1 MAVGYA
7 AFRYMSSPKSANHA
21 YFDGKVVWVTG
32 ASSGIGKELCK
43 QLVEKSKGVRLILSS
58 RKEETLREL
67 KEELVAAGARA
78 KDVAIVTLDLG
89 DKETLEAAV
98 ERAFKAFGSVDVLVN
113 NAGISQRSLARMTS
127 PVVYDRLMEV
137 DYVGQVYLTQHF
149 LKMVHTTKDAEGH
162 IVFISSVAGKIP
174 VPFRSG
180 YCAAKA
186 ALDAYASTIRIELE
200 LECRPIAVTVVSP
213 GGVRTAVSK
222 NALNK
227 DGEAFG
233 EADAVTAE
241 GMAVDECVGQMIR
254 GISNKVDDF
263 LVCSSLERFAYR
275 LFSYLPLR
283 TATKAILPKYKKYLD
298 ATLAKVAS

>member
-1 MAVGYA
+1 MAAGYA

-58 RKEETLREL
+58 RKEDTLREV

-137 DYVGQVYLTQHF
+137 DYVGQVYLTQHA
-149 LKMVHTTKDAEGH
+149 LHKMVETKVSLLPLADVLASDLAVALFQDAEGH

-180 YCAAKA
+180 YCAAKVGPLGQLSPAGLPPSPPLTLPSPAIATTASLPVSALRLRWTPMPAPSGLSSSSKA
-186 ALDAYASTIRIELE
+186 APSR
-200 LECRPIAVTVVSP
+200 SP
-213 GGVRTAVSK
+213 
-222 NALNK
+222 
-227 DGEAFG
+227 
-233 EADAVTAE
+233 
-241 GMAVDECVGQMIR
+241 
-254 GISNKVDDF
+254 
-263 LVCSSLERFAYR
+263 SSVLGACGPPCPR
-275 LFSYLPLR
+275 
-283 TATKAILPKYKKYLD
+283 
-298 ATLAKVAS
+298 

>member
-1 MAVGYA
+1 MAAGYA
-7 AFRYMSSPKSANHA
+7 AFRYLSSPKSANHA

-58 RKEETLREL
+58 RKEETLREV

-98 ERAFKAFGSVDVLVN
+98 ERAFKAFGSVGVLVN

-149 LKMVHTTKDAEGH
+149 LQKMVHTTKVSLLPLADVLASDLAVALSQDAEGH

-180 YCAAKA
+180 YCAAKVGPLGQLSPAGLPPSPPLTLPSPAIATTASFPVSALRLRWTPMPAPSGLSSSSNA
-186 ALDAYASTIRIELE
+186 APSR
-200 LECRPIAVTVVSP
+200 SP
-213 GGVRTAVSK
+213 
-222 NALNK
+222 
-227 DGEAFG
+227 
-233 EADAVTAE
+233 
-241 GMAVDECVGQMIR
+241 
-254 GISNKVDDF
+254 
-263 LVCSSLERFAYR
+263 SSVLGACG
-275 LFSYLPLR
+275 PLCPR
-283 TATKAILPKYKKYLD
+283 
-298 ATLAKVAS
+298 

>member
-1 MAVGYA
+1 MAAGYA

-58 RKEETLREL
+58 RKEETLQEV

-98 ERAFKAFGSVDVLVN
+98 ERAFKAFGSVGVLVN

-137 DYVGQVYLTQHF
+137 DYVGQVYLTQHYVE
-149 LKMVHTTKDAEGH
+149 KMVETKVSLLPLADVLASDLAVALFQDAEGH

-180 YCAAKA
+180 YCAAKVGPLGQLSPAGLPPSPPLTLPSPAIATTASFPVSALRLRWTPMPAPSGLSSSSNA
-186 ALDAYASTIRIELE
+186 APSR
-200 LECRPIAVTVVSP
+200 SP
-213 GGVRTAVSK
+213 
-222 NALNK
+222 
-227 DGEAFG
+227 
-233 EADAVTAE
+233 
-241 GMAVDECVGQMIR
+241 
-254 GISNKVDDF
+254 
-263 LVCSSLERFAYR
+263 SSVLGACGPPCPR
-275 LFSYLPLR
+275 
-283 TATKAILPKYKKYLD
+283 
-298 ATLAKVAS
+298 

>member
-1 MAVGYA
+1 MAAGYA
-7 AFRYMSSPKSANHA
+7 AFRYLSSPKSANHA

-58 RKEETLREL
+58 RKEETLREV

-137 DYVGQVYLTQHF
+137 DYVGQVYLTQHYVE
-149 LKMVHTTKDAEGH
+149 KMVETKVSLLPLADVLASDLAVALSQDAEGH

-180 YCAAKA
+180 YCAAK
-186 ALDAYASTIRIELE
+186 
-200 LECRPIAVTVVSP
+200 VSP
-213 GGVRTAVSK
+213 LGQLSPAGLPPSPPLTLPSPAIATTASLPVSALRLRWTPMPAPSGLSSSS
-222 NALNK
+222 NA
-227 DGEAFG
+227 APS
-233 EADAVTAE
+233 
-241 GMAVDECVGQMIR
+241 R
-254 GISNKVDDF
+254 SP
-263 LVCSSLERFAYR
+263 SSVLGACG
-275 LFSYLPLR
+275 PLCPR
-283 TATKAILPKYKKYLD
+283 
-298 ATLAKVAS
+298 

>member
-1 MAVGYA
+1 MQVTTGVAAMAAGYA

-58 RKEETLREL
+58 RKEDTLREV

-137 DYVGQVYLTQHF
+137 DYVGQVYLTQHA
-149 LKMVHTTKDAEGH
+149 LHKMVETKVSLLPLADVLASDLAVALFQDAEGH

-180 YCAAKA
+180 YCAAKVGPLGQLSPAGLPPSPPLTLPSPAIATTASLPVSALRLRWTPMPAPSGLSSSWNA
-186 ALDAYASTIRIELE
+186 APSQ
-200 LECRPIAVTVVSP
+200 SP
-213 GGVRTAVSK
+213 
-222 NALNK
+222 
-227 DGEAFG
+227 
-233 EADAVTAE
+233 
-241 GMAVDECVGQMIR
+241 
-254 GISNKVDDF
+254 
-263 LVCSSLERFAYR
+263 SSVLGACGPPCPR
-275 LFSYLPLR
+275 
-283 TATKAILPKYKKYLD
+283 
-298 ATLAKVAS
+298 

>member
-1 MAVGYA
+1 MAAGYA

-43 QLVEKSKGVRLILSS
+43 QLVEKSKGARLILSS
-58 RKEETLREL
+58 RKEDTLREV

-137 DYVGQVYLTQHF
+137 DYVGQVYLTQHA
-149 LKMVHTTKDAEGH
+149 LHKMVETKVSLLPLADVLASDLAVALFQDAEGH

-180 YCAAKA
+180 YCAAKVGPLGQLSPAGLPPSPPLTLPSPAIATTASLPVSALRLRWTPMPAPSGLSSSSNA
-186 ALDAYASTIRIELE
+186 APSL
-200 LECRPIAVTVVSP
+200 SP
-213 GGVRTAVSK
+213 
-222 NALNK
+222 
-227 DGEAFG
+227 
-233 EADAVTAE
+233 
-241 GMAVDECVGQMIR
+241 
-254 GISNKVDDF
+254 
-263 LVCSSLERFAYR
+263 SSVLGACGPPCPR
-275 LFSYLPLR
+275 
-283 TATKAILPKYKKYLD
+283 
-298 ATLAKVAS
+298 

>member
-1 MAVGYA
+1 MAAGYA

-32 ASSGIGKELCK
+32 ASSGIGKELCR

-58 RKEETLREL
+58 RKEETLREV

-98 ERAFKAFGSVDVLVN
+98 ERAFKAFGSVGVLVN

-137 DYVGQVYLTQHF
+137 DYVGQVYLTQHYVE
-149 LKMVHTTKDAEGH
+149 KMVETKVSLLPLADVLASDLAVALSQDAEGH

-180 YCAAKA
+180 YCAAKVGPLGQLSPAGLPPSPPLTLPSPAIATTASFPVSALRLRWTPMPAPSGLSSSSNA
-186 ALDAYASTIRIELE
+186 APSR
-200 LECRPIAVTVVSP
+200 SP
-213 GGVRTAVSK
+213 
-222 NALNK
+222 
-227 DGEAFG
+227 
-233 EADAVTAE
+233 
-241 GMAVDECVGQMIR
+241 
-254 GISNKVDDF
+254 
-263 LVCSSLERFAYR
+263 SSVLGACGPPCPR
-275 LFSYLPLR
+275 
-283 TATKAILPKYKKYLD
+283 
-298 ATLAKVAS
+298 

>member
-1 MAVGYA
+1 MAAGYA

-58 RKEETLREL
+58 RKEETLREV

-137 DYVGQVYLTQHF
+137 DYVGQVYLTQHA
-149 LKMVHTTKDAEGH
+149 LHKMVETKVSLLPLADVLASDLAVALFQDAEGH

-180 YCAAKA
+180 YCAAKVGPLGQLSPAGLPPSPPLTLPSPAIATTASLPVSALRLRWTPMPAPSGLSSSSNA
-186 ALDAYASTIRIELE
+186 APSL
-200 LECRPIAVTVVSP
+200 SP
-213 GGVRTAVSK
+213 
-222 NALNK
+222 
-227 DGEAFG
+227 
-233 EADAVTAE
+233 
-241 GMAVDECVGQMIR
+241 
-254 GISNKVDDF
+254 
-263 LVCSSLERFAYR
+263 SSVLGACGPPCPR
-275 LFSYLPLR
+275 
-283 TATKAILPKYKKYLD
+283 
-298 ATLAKVAS
+298 

>member
-1 MAVGYA
+1 MAAGYA

-21 YFDGKVVWVTG
+21 YFDGKAVWVTG
-32 ASSGIGKELCK
+32 ASSGIGKELCR

-58 RKEETLREL
+58 RKEETLREV

-137 DYVGQVYLTQHF
+137 DYVGQVYLTQFYLH
-149 LKMVHTTKDAEGH
+149 KMVETKVSLLPLADVLASDLAVALFQDAEGH

-180 YCAAKA
+180 YCAAKVGPLGQLSPAGLPPSPPLTLPSPAIATTASLPVSALRLRWTPMPAPSGLSSSSNA
-186 ALDAYASTIRIELE
+186 APSR
-200 LECRPIAVTVVSP
+200 SP
-213 GGVRTAVSK
+213 
-222 NALNK
+222 
-227 DGEAFG
+227 
-233 EADAVTAE
+233 
-241 GMAVDECVGQMIR
+241 
-254 GISNKVDDF
+254 
-263 LVCSSLERFAYR
+263 SSVLGACGPPCPRM
-275 LFSYLPLR
+275 L
-283 TATKAILPKYKKYLD
+283 
-298 ATLAKVAS
+298 

>member
-1 MAVGYA
+1 MTTGVAAMAAGYA

-21 YFDGKVVWVTG
+21 YFDGKVVWVPG

-58 RKEETLREL
+58 RKEETLREV

-137 DYVGQVYLTQHF
+137 DYVGQVYLTQRALH
-149 LKMVHTTKDAEGH
+149 KMVETKVSLLPLADVLASVLAVALFQDAEGH

-180 YCAAKA
+180 YCAAKVGPLGQLSPAGLPPSPPLTLPSPAIATTASLPVSALRLRWTPMPAPSGLSSSWNA
-186 ALDAYASTIRIELE
+186 APSQ
-200 LECRPIAVTVVSP
+200 SP
-213 GGVRTAVSK
+213 
-222 NALNK
+222 
-227 DGEAFG
+227 
-233 EADAVTAE
+233 
-241 GMAVDECVGQMIR
+241 
-254 GISNKVDDF
+254 
-263 LVCSSLERFAYR
+263 SS
-275 LFSYLPLR
+275 
-283 TATKAILPKYKKYLD
+283 ILGACGPPCPR
-298 ATLAKVAS
+298 